1 MYLDFCTY
9 NRTSNKSLDSQL
21 EDIFLA
27 IRLGFNNIS
36 VPIRTLRELKPFLKE
51 TNITAASPVDY
62 PFGNSEKMPR
72 FHQTVRALKAGTS
85 TIDLVGN
92 NYFLHNKSYG
102 KFSEEIK
109 EHLKICLDHDA
120 ELRIVLDNSKYEP
133 SEIIAI
139 SKVLGESGI
148 EYVIPSTGFYRDDIY
163 DNIITSMSIESKT
176 SVKSIVSGHMW
187 LEKHHKMAI
196 EGLFF
201 GLRAYSLE
209 LFV

>member
-51 TNITAASPVDY
+51 TKITAASPVDY
-62 PFGNSEKMPR
+62 PFGNSEKTPR
-72 FHQTVRALKAGTS
+72 LHQTVRALKAGAS
-85 TIDLVGN
+85 TVDLVGN
-92 NYFLHNKSYG
+92 NYFLHNKSYS

-109 EHLKICLDHDA
+109 EHLRICLDYDA
-120 ELRIVLDNSKYEP
+120 ELRIVLDNSKYTP
-133 SEIIAI
+133 SEMVSIA
-139 SKVLGESGI
+139 KVLGESGI

-187 LEKHHKMAI
+187 LEKHHEMAI
-196 EGLFF
+196 EGRFF

-209 LFV
+209 LFL